1 MLFIF
6 PYSFYLER
14 PQMQVGD
21 MPWTY
26 GFVIYGL
33 NYKSMLAYGR
43 MDILFVA
50 LTDLATKRRSSGVYL
65 SAVDSDT
72 IIITL
77 LTDYHL

>member
-1 MLFIF
+1 MFLLTSRFCF
-6 PYSFYLER
+6 RLLLHNR
-14 PQMQVGD
+14 
-21 MPWTY
+21 Y

-65 SAVDSDT
+65 SAVESDT